1 VRRSAGPFREP
12 EQRARG
18 RSCVNRSA
26 VVLAKERLQ
35 CGPTAVQVGR
45 GDCEPRQ
52 PLVRKSAQGGG
63 SPGSAAAGLPV
74 TPSAY
79 LCFRTV
85 ACLVDDYLLAKLASS
100 GVLRADEPIL
110 EAWMEMAGKLV
121 PGRLS
126 GHGVNA
132 VAGVRCRV
140 GGFGGPPSGLPPAG
154 LGGRGVVSLRCPA
167 SRGVIADSGAMK
179 AE

>member
-1 VRRSAGPFREP
+1 M
-12 EQRARG
+12 
-18 RSCVNRSA
+18 
-26 VVLAKERLQ
+26 
-35 CGPTAVQVGR
+35 
-45 GDCEPRQ
+45 
-52 PLVRKSAQGGG
+52 
-63 SPGSAAAGLPV
+63 
-74 TPSAY
+74 
-79 LCFRTV
+79 
-85 ACLVDDYLLAKLASS
+85 VDDYLLAKLARS

-121 PGRLS
+121 PGPRS

-140 GGFGGPPSGLPPAG
+140 AGFGGPPSGLPPAG

>member
-1 VRRSAGPFREP
+1 
-12 EQRARG
+12 
-18 RSCVNRSA
+18 
-26 VVLAKERLQ
+26 
-35 CGPTAVQVGR
+35 
-45 GDCEPRQ
+45 
-52 PLVRKSAQGGG
+52 
-63 SPGSAAAGLPV
+63 
-74 TPSAY
+74 
-79 LCFRTV
+79 
-85 ACLVDDYLLAKLASS
+85 LVDDYLLAKLASS
-100 GVLRADEPIL
+100 GVLRPDEPIL

-121 PGRLS
+121 PGRRS

-140 GGFGGPPSGLPPAG
+140 ARFGGPPSGLPPAG